1 MRYTETDIKNE
12 LLENLEQLQ
21 ASEYPEDLLSEW
33 ADSAVPIYYSDT
45 LNDWRELSLAETDR
59 WQELGAPSNEAGI
72 FDLMRIDLYLHY
84 QDAYTR
90 IYAELTHDLEEE
102 AN

>member
-1 MRYTETDIKNE
+1 MRYTDTDIKNE
-12 LLENLEQLQ
+12 LLENLVQLQ
-21 ASEYPEDLLSEW
+21 ASKYPEDLLMEW
-33 ADSAVPIYYSDT
+33 ADSAVPVYYSDT

-84 QDAYTR
+84 QDA
-90 IYAELTHDLEEE
+90 
-102 AN
+102 